1 MKKILL
7 AILVLFIG
15 STAQSQVLQNAKR
28 TFEAP
33 NLNQI
38 LHSHK
43 NIAILPIK
51 FTQNYQRTPK
61 GVVQED
67 LKNMEYNKGFGWQ
80 YAMFSFL
87 LSQSEN
93 YFVTFQ
99 DPLRTNALLKKVN
112 ALDSLD
118 SKLPDEISK
127 ILNVDAIIIT
137 DFVSEKSGSGATDI
151 AKRVVMWGFG
161 KTGSSTMTISIYD
174 GKDGRL
180 IFRLFKEMSKNL
192 GSFGTEI
199 MKRMMER
206 TMKNMNTMKK
216 IEIIW
221 EFLCMKNTI
230 V

>member
-67 LKNMEYNKGFGWQ
+67 LKNMDYNKGFGWQ

-127 ILNVDAIIIT
+127 ILNHMQKWLPTKPIT
-137 DFVSEKSGSGATDI
+137 YFPVQKFYSDKQI
-151 AKRVVMWGFG
+151 HRILML
-161 KTGSSTMTISIYD
+161 
-174 GKDGRL
+174 L
-180 IFRLFKEMSKNL
+180 ILILNL
-192 GSFGTEI
+192 
-199 MKRMMER
+199 RQ
-206 TMKNMNTMKK
+206 
-216 IEIIW
+216 
-221 EFLCMKNTI
+221 
-230 V
+230 